1 MTVEPAPP
9 ARHRRRPL
17 SLLATAGGAALA
29 VFAALRAADL
39 LGLLP
44 GGAQAAAALSLAAAL
59 AAGGAAATVPL
70 LPAAAPPGR
79 RLRRLLPAWLAAA
92 ALLLALDLA
101 FVRPVPGSDGGRA
114 GSVVISWSRAGCA
127 GGEEVNCPDS
137 ASVEACLAGLAY
149 QQDRIDVC
157 WGEGRTLAVELALA
171 GLCLL
176 VAGGGGALAGLG
188 LLVRRSG
195 LPAAPSGPPLHVF
208 LSYRRRDSEAWTSR
222 LYDRLVARYGAANVF
237 KDVDAIPLGE
247 DFRGVVRRAIA
258 ESDVVLAVIGDSW
271 LEIPDAAGGR
281 RLDGADDP
289 VRVEIETALAA
300 GVQVVP
306 LLVGGAAMPAADR
319 LPPSLVELVA
329 RNGTDVRPDPHFD
342 SDVARLLAAL
352 EQLGPRKGRR
362 GGGPPTRVDP
372 PPSRR

>member
-1 MTVEPAPP
+1 MTAEPAPP

-17 SLLATAGGAALA
+17 SLLATAGGAALV

-39 LGLLP
+39 LDLLP
-44 GGAQAAAALSLAAAL
+44 GGAEAAAALSLAAAL

-70 LPAAAPPGR
+70 LPAAASPGR
-79 RLRRLLPAWLAAA
+79 RLRRLLLAWLAAA

-101 FVRPVPGSDGGRA
+101 FVRPVPGADGGRA
-114 GSVVISWSRAGCA
+114 DSVVISWSRAGCA
-127 GGEEVNCPDS
+127 GGNCPED
-137 ASVEACLAGLAY
+137 AGVEACLDGLAY
-149 QQDRIDVC
+149 RQDRIDVC
-157 WGEGRTLAVELALA
+157 WGEGRTLAVKLSLAA
-171 GLCLL
+171 CCLL
-176 VAGGGGALAGLG
+176 VAGGGGALVGLG

-195 LPAAPSGPPLHVF
+195 LPAPSGPPLHVF

-258 ESDVVLAVIGDSW
+258 ESDVVLAVIGDAW
-271 LEIPDAAGGR
+271 LELRDAAGGR

-289 VRVEIETALAA
+289 VRVEIETALSA
-300 GVQVVP
+300 GVPVVP
-306 LLVGGAAMPAADR
+306 LLVGGATMPAADR

-352 EQLGPRKGRR
+352 ERLGPRQGRR